1 MCVGGGR
8 EGGVGM
14 LGIRGI
20 ALFLGLLYLG
30 WPGNEGREGDSLLFI
45 RIIIILFIILHNSYS
60 WKAKKST
67 SSHSLGTCSHLFKN
81 LLLLCDAISN
91 LEYLRFI
98 RLHTSHR
105 TISLDVSGSTFSLNV
120 SKTDLDLERSSVKL
134 LYFTATVTS
143 LVHFSNSPASLG
155 GSRDTGSSFR

>member
-60 WKAKKST
+60 WKQKNPHLRIHLEMELVPT
-67 SSHSLGTCSHLFKN
+67 SS
-81 LLLLCDAISN
+81 
-91 LEYLRFI
+91 
-98 RLHTSHR
+98 
-105 TISLDVSGSTFSLNV
+105 
-120 SKTDLDLERSSVKL
+120 KTYYYCVMQ
-134 LYFTATVTS
+134 YQI
-143 LVHFSNSPASLG
+143 
-155 GSRDTGSSFR
+155 